1 MPISELKLAK
11 ELIRRPS
18 ITPKDAGAINILAK
32 KLRSLGFK
40 CQLINFKNI
49 KNLYAKL
56 GKSSPNF
63 CYAGHT
69 DVVPPGNISDWSVNP
84 FKPTVKNNKL
94 IGRGAND
101 MKASIACFVAAVSR
115 FKAKNKKFNGSISL
129 LITGDE
135 EGVAINGTKRVV
147 EYLKRK
153 REKINFC
160 LVGEPTNPNKLG
172 EMIKIGRRGSITGR
186 LTITGTQ
193 GHVAYPH
200 RANNPS
206 NTIVNILK
214 RIKET
219 KLDNGTK
226 KVVKYLKRKKEKI
239 NFCLVGEPTNPNKL
253 GEMIKIGRRGS
264 ITGRLTVIGTQG
276 HVAYPHIAN
285 NPSNTLVKILKK
297 IKEVKLDKGT
307 KNFQPSN
314 LEITKINIDNHTDNV
329 IPGSANAVFNIRY
342 NDKHSSSSL
351 KRKLNKIFR
360 SITRKAKCKFN
371 IKYEVSGEAFLT
383 KPNKTTY
390 MIQNT
395 IKKITGI
402 KPKLSTAG
410 GTSDARFIRK
420 IAPCLEFGL
429 VGKTMH
435 KIDESVPLPDLKK
448 LTNIYLNILEN
459 YFK

>member
-1 MPISELKLAK
+1 MLISELKLAK
-11 ELIRRPS
+11 ELIRKPS
-18 ITPKDAGAINILAK
+18 ITPKDAGAISVLAK
-32 KLRSLGFK
+32 NLRSLGFK
-40 CQLINFKNI
+40 CQIINFKNI

-69 DVVPPGNISDWSVNP
+69 DVVPPGNINEWSVNP
-84 FKPTVKNNKL
+84 FKPTVRNNKL

-101 MKASIACFVAAVSR
+101 MKSSIACFVAAVSR
-115 FKAKNKKFNGSISL
+115 FKVKNKKFKGSISL

-135 EGVAINGTKRVV
+135 EGVAINGTKKVV
-147 EYLKRK
+147 KYLKRK

-186 LTITGTQ
+186 LFIIGTQ

-206 NTIVNILK
+206 NT
-214 RIKET
+214 
-219 KLDNGTK
+219 
-226 KVVKYLKRKKEKI
+226 
-239 NFCLVGEPTNPNKL
+239 
-253 GEMIKIGRRGS
+253 M
-264 ITGRLTVIGTQG
+264 
-276 HVAYPHIAN
+276 
-285 NPSNTLVKILKK
+285 VKILKK
-297 IKEVKLDKGT
+297 IKEMKLDKGT
-307 KNFQPSN
+307 KSFQSSN
-314 LEITKINIDNHTDNV
+314 LEITKINIDNHADNV
-329 IPGSANAVFNIRY
+329 IPGSAEAVFNIRF
-342 NDKHSSSSL
+342 NNKHSSSSL
-351 KRKLNKIFR
+351 KRKLNSVIG
-360 SITRKAKCKFN
+360 SIAKKAKCKFN

-395 IKKITGI
+395 IKKITKI

-435 KIDESVPLPDLKK
+435 KIDESVSLSDLKK
-448 LTNIYLNILEN
+448 LTNIYYNILEN

>member
-18 ITPKDAGAINILAK
+18 VTPKDAGTINLLAK
-32 KLRSLGFK
+32 NLRSLGFK
-40 CQLINFKNI
+40 CQIINFKNV

-69 DVVPPGNISDWSVNP
+69 DVVPPGNINEWSVNP
-84 FKPTVKNNKL
+84 FKPAVKNNKL

-101 MKASIACFVAAVSR
+101 MKASIACFVAAVSK
-115 FKAKNKKFNGSISL
+115 FKTKNKKFKGSISL

-135 EGVAINGTKRVV
+135 EGIAFHGTKRVV
-147 EYLKRK
+147 EHLKRK

-186 LTITGTQ
+186 LAVFGTQ
-193 GHVAYPH
+193 GHVAYPY

-206 NTIVNILK
+206 NTIV
-214 RIKET
+214 
-219 KLDNGTK
+219 
-226 KVVKYLKRKKEKI
+226 
-239 NFCLVGEPTNPNKL
+239 
-253 GEMIKIGRRGS
+253 
-264 ITGRLTVIGTQG
+264 
-276 HVAYPHIAN
+276 
-285 NPSNTLVKILKK
+285 KILKK
-297 IKEVKLDKGT
+297 IKEIKLDKGT
-307 KNFQPSN
+307 KNFQASN
-314 LEITKINIDNHTDNV
+314 LEITKINIDNHADNI
-329 IPGSANAVFNIRY
+329 IPGSANAVFNIRF
-342 NDKHSSSSL
+342 NNRHSSASL
-351 KRKLNKIFR
+351 KKKLNSIFK
-360 SITRKAKCKFN
+360 SITKKAKCRFG
-371 IKYEVSGEAFLT
+371 IKYEISGEAFLT
-383 KPNKTTY
+383 KPNKTTF

-395 IKKITGI
+395 IKKITRI

-435 KIDESVPLPDLKK
+435 KIDESVPLSDLKK

>member
-18 ITPKDAGAINILAK
+18 ITPIDAGAINLLAK
-32 KLRSLGFK
+32 NLRSLGFK

-56 GKSSPNF
+56 GNSSPNF

-69 DVVPPGNISDWSVNP
+69 DVVPPGNINEWSVKPFNP
-84 FKPTVKNNKL
+84 VVKNNKL

-101 MKASIACFVAAVSR
+101 MKASIACFVSAVSR
-115 FKAKNKKFNGSISL
+115 FKNKNKKFKGSISL

-135 EGVAINGTKRVV
+135 EGVAINGTKKVV
-147 EYLKRK
+147 EYLRK
-153 REKINFC
+153 KKEKINFC
-160 LVGEPTNPNKLG
+160 IVGEPTNPNKLG

-186 LTITGTQ
+186 LSVIGTQ

-206 NTIVNILK
+206 STII
-214 RIKET
+214 E
-219 KLDNGTK
+219 
-226 KVVKYLKRKKEKI
+226 
-239 NFCLVGEPTNPNKL
+239 
-253 GEMIKIGRRGS
+253 
-264 ITGRLTVIGTQG
+264 
-276 HVAYPHIAN
+276 
-285 NPSNTLVKILKK
+285 ILKK
-297 IKEVKLDKGT
+297 IKELKLDNGT

-314 LEITKINIDNHTDNV
+314 LEITKIDIDNHADNV
-329 IPGSANAVFNIRY
+329 IPGSAHAVFNIRF
-342 NDKHSSSSL
+342 NNKHSSSSL
-351 KRKLNKIFR
+351 KKKLNTVFKAV
-360 SITRKAKCKFN
+360 SKKAKCKFN
-371 IKYEVSGEAFLT
+371 IQYQVSGEAFLT

-395 IKKITGI
+395 IKKITKI
-402 KPKLSTAG
+402 KPKLSTTG

-420 IAPCLEFGL
+420 ITPCLEFGL

-435 KIDESVPLPDLKK
+435 KVNESVPISDLKK
-448 LTNIYLNILEN
+448 LTLIYEKILEN
-459 YFK
+459 YFL